1 MTTVRASIAILAA
14 IVFGMPA
21 ALAATDVT
29 SSLEYL
35 FTPLGERYTGTGDSA
50 LHARGVHCLRYLDGR
65 IFVGGGEW
73 NDNTGPVP
81 VYSITPG
88 ATPSLAHE
96 YTPGS
101 EAIEDFKKFSDGRVW
116 TRATDAREHDA
127 NYGFF
132 FARDT
137 DANWTKTANVDWNPF
152 HTLIGG
158 SGAWGIYTHVWDFCE
173 YKNNLYFAGYG
184 IGGSSRWLTDDPN
197 FSQKMYSV
205 TVNQTNLYYTYRSI
219 VDYSFTTNKSGE
231 VSTNVNFETKQT
243 LNCFM
248 ALFPFENGCIAAMH
262 QCYNT
267 VAPELNTPTIWRL
280 NESTGKFAEEETTW
294 DTLFGGWRFPDY
306 ELKTS
311 NNWCTLVHP
320 FRVTPYKGRC
330 FYTVVQSTAMSLPL
344 GAFSATMDSSG
355 KIASQRLVFENGYAH
370 PIDFA
375 VVGGNLYVMTVKRN
389 TTSSIEHGIWKTHDG
404 VSFEKLAV
412 FTTDQYFESFTYAK
426 GHFYLGYGCA
436 PVGYGSF
443 ASSVATPATDKAGQI
458 WRFSLPQADDDGS
471 NDGLTPYV
479 PTYDASAWYMGELG
493 VTNLLNAGV
502 TGKGVKVGM
511 VDTGIRPIVNGS
523 VTNMAIDVLGGDT
536 SQTESHGLGV
546 ASIIKSDKFGI
557 APECTLYAYNGSG
570 FVDDING
577 IWWCFTNGC
586 RVVNF
591 SGGYT
596 PFDYTE
602 QQLAWATTQI
612 REMLAQ
618 GLILV
623 AAGGNAP
630 NETLSFPQDID
641 GVINIAGLKQD
652 RTSAGL
658 NDNWAK
664 DFAAFGQNVP
674 LYTSD
679 TGATGTNGGSS
690 FAAPMATA
698 ICALYLQQNP
708 ALTRDELYEILK
720 TNCVKLSDG
729 PSKVWGN
736 GLLQAGAIPANYKT
750 QAQIDAEKASYVKT
764 TSATLSNKGLEWNSQ
779 YSRYEIKM
787 YPGETRKL
795 KYTLVPANASD
806 TNLYWYCGNT
816 VDFRPIGLDQALT
829 APSSTATG
837 KFLVYDGRNRERETI
852 CRLRVDVVAKG
863 SESEAD
869 TEDDPEGGG
878 NEGGG
883 GEGGEGFTPTNSW
896 FTVDCVGGVFAP
908 DTNYFPGVVG
918 FCESNAYV
926 EIQMTFH
933 VTESEPTPDASDKSM
948 IYLAANED
956 GTGRSFR
963 LLDKSGWKDV
973 SSVGLEPTDGLSR
986 RVRID
991 LEEGS
996 AESRRVRYSI
1006 DGKVLSANGV
1016 EWFEMTSGG
1025 DIREIVF
1032 FGDSE
1037 IAAFFGEFCESFG
1050 TVAPT
1055 LEELLGGKLPRI
1067 AGYTSGGKTVPA
1079 LVLENGVL
1087 SASVAETVSGVY
1099 YTAFTSATLDRKTF
1113 TAKESLP
1120 GTGEPI
1126 TFELEVGEA
1135 SSQFLIVVASS
1146 APIVVGAPLE

>member
-1 MTTVRASIAILAA
+1 MTVFRTLIAALAA
-14 IVFGMPA
+14 IVFGVPA
-21 ALAATDVT
+21 AMA
-29 SSLEYL
+29 
-35 FTPLGERYTGTGDSA
+35 
-50 LHARGVHCLRYLDGR
+50 
-65 IFVGGGEW
+65 
-73 NDNTGPVP
+73 
-81 VYSITPG
+81 
-88 ATPSLAHE
+88 
-96 YTPGS
+96 
-101 EAIEDFKKFSDGRVW
+101 
-116 TRATDAREHDA
+116 
-127 NYGFF
+127 
-132 FARDT
+132 
-137 DANWTKTANVDWNPF
+137 
-152 HTLIGG
+152 
-158 SGAWGIYTHVWDFCE
+158 
-173 YKNNLYFAGYG
+173 
-184 IGGSSRWLTDDPN
+184 
-197 FSQKMYSV
+197 
-205 TVNQTNLYYTYRSI
+205 VN
-219 VDYSFTTNKSGE
+219 
-231 VSTNVNFETKQT
+231 
-243 LNCFM
+243 
-248 ALFPFENGCIAAMH
+248 A
-262 QCYNT
+262 
-267 VAPELNTPTIWRL
+267 
-280 NESTGKFAEEETTW
+280 
-294 DTLFGGWRFPDY
+294 
-306 ELKTS
+306 
-311 NNWCTLVHP
+311 
-320 FRVTPYKGRC
+320 
-330 FYTVVQSTAMSLPL
+330 
-344 GAFSATMDSSG
+344 
-355 KIASQRLVFENGYAH
+355 
-370 PIDFA
+370 
-375 VVGGNLYVMTVKRN
+375 
-389 TTSSIEHGIWKTHDG
+389 
-404 VSFEKLAV
+404 
-412 FTTDQYFESFTYAK
+412 
-426 GHFYLGYGCA
+426 
-436 PVGYGSF
+436 
-443 ASSVATPATDKAGQI
+443 
-458 WRFSLPQADDDGS
+458 
-471 NDGLTPYV
+471 

-493 VTNLLNAGV
+493 VTNLLNAGI

-596 PFDYTE
+596 PFYYTE

-837 KFLVYDGRNRERETI
+837 KFLVYEARNRERETI

-1067 AGYTSGGKTVPA
+1067 AGYASGGKQVPA

-1099 YTAFTSATLDRKTF
+1099 YTAFTSATLDRKSF
-1113 TAKESLP
+1113 TAKASVL
-1120 GTGEPI
+1120 GNGEPI
-1126 TFELEVGEA
+1126 LFELEVGDA
-1135 SSQFLIVVASS
+1135 PSQFLIVVASS
-1146 APIVVGAPLE
+1146 APIAVGTPLE

>member
-1 MTTVRASIAILAA
+1 MKRIFMVVSLATMC
-14 IVFGMPA
+14 FGMPVA
-21 ALAATDVT
+21 
-29 SSLEYL
+29 
-35 FTPLGERYTGTGDSA
+35 
-50 LHARGVHCLRYLDGR
+50 
-65 IFVGGGEW
+65 
-73 NDNTGPVP
+73 
-81 VYSITPG
+81 
-88 ATPSLAHE
+88 
-96 YTPGS
+96 
-101 EAIEDFKKFSDGRVW
+101 
-116 TRATDAREHDA
+116 
-127 NYGFF
+127 
-132 FARDT
+132 
-137 DANWTKTANVDWNPF
+137 
-152 HTLIGG
+152 
-158 SGAWGIYTHVWDFCE
+158 
-173 YKNNLYFAGYG
+173 
-184 IGGSSRWLTDDPN
+184 
-197 FSQKMYSV
+197 
-205 TVNQTNLYYTYRSI
+205 
-219 VDYSFTTNKSGE
+219 
-231 VSTNVNFETKQT
+231 
-243 LNCFM
+243 M
-248 ALFPFENGCIAAMH
+248 AM
-262 QCYNT
+262 
-267 VAPELNTPTIWRL
+267 
-280 NESTGKFAEEETTW
+280 
-294 DTLFGGWRFPDY
+294 
-306 ELKTS
+306 
-311 NNWCTLVHP
+311 
-320 FRVTPYKGRC
+320 
-330 FYTVVQSTAMSLPL
+330 
-344 GAFSATMDSSG
+344 
-355 KIASQRLVFENGYAH
+355 
-370 PIDFA
+370 
-375 VVGGNLYVMTVKRN
+375 
-389 TTSSIEHGIWKTHDG
+389 
-404 VSFEKLAV
+404 
-412 FTTDQYFESFTYAK
+412 
-426 GHFYLGYGCA
+426 
-436 PVGYGSF
+436 
-443 ASSVATPATDKAGQI
+443 
-458 WRFSLPQADDDGS
+458 
-471 NDGLTPYV
+471 
-479 PTYDASAWYMGELG
+479 TYDASAWYMGELG
-493 VTNLLNAGV
+493 VTNLLNAGI

-511 VDTGIRPIVNGS
+511 VDTGIRPIINGS

-1126 TFELEVGEA
+1126 TFEIEVGDEP
-1135 SSQFLIVVASS
+1135 SQFLIVVASS

>member
-1 MTTVRASIAILAA
+1 MKNARLLFASIAPL
-14 IVFGMPA
+14 VFAMPA

-116 TRATDAREHDA
+116 TRATDAREHDE

-152 HTLIGG
+152 HQLVGG

-248 ALFPFENGCIAAMH
+248 ALFPFENGCVAAMH

-280 NESTGKFAEEETTW
+280 DESTGKFAEDETTW
-294 DTLFGGWRFPDY
+294 DTFFGGWRFPDY

-344 GAFSATMDSSG
+344 GAFSATMDTSG

-471 NDGLTPYV
+471 NDGPTPYV

-493 VTNLLNAGV
+493 VTNLLNAGIN
-502 TGKGVKVGM
+502 GKGVKVGM

-557 APECTLYAYNGSG
+557 APECTLYAYNGRD

-596 PFDYTE
+596 PFYYTE
-602 QQLAWATTQI
+602 QQLAWATEQI
-612 REMLAQ
+612 RTMLAQ

-641 GVINIAGLKQD
+641 GVINIAGIKRD
-652 RTSAGL
+652 RMSAGL

-664 DFAAFGQNVP
+664 DFAAFGNNVP
-674 LYTSD
+674 LYTSA

-698 ICALYLQQNP
+698 ICALYLQQKPN
-708 ALTRDELYEILK
+708 LTRDELYEILK
-720 TNCVKLSDG
+720 ANCEKLSDG
-729 PSKVWGN
+729 PSKVWGH
-736 GLLQAGAIPANYKT
+736 GLIQAGPIPANYKT
-750 QAQIDAEKASYVKT
+750 QAQIDAEKASYVKA
-764 TSATLSNKGLEWNSQ
+764 TSAALSNKG

-795 KYTLVPANASD
+795 KYTLVPVNVSD
-806 TNLYWYCGNT
+806 TNLYWYCGNMPT
-816 VDFRPIGLDQALT
+816 FNPIGLDQVLT
-829 APSSTATG
+829 VPTTTATG
-837 KFLVYDGRNRERETI
+837 CFLVYEARNRERETI
-852 CRLRVDVVAKG
+852 CRLRVDVVAQG
-863 SESEAD
+863 NESD
-869 TEDDPEGGG
+869 PDEDDP
-878 NEGGG
+878 
-883 GEGGEGFTPTNSW
+883 
-896 FTVDCVGGVFAP
+896 
-908 DTNYFPGVVG
+908 
-918 FCESNAYV
+918 
-926 EIQMTFH
+926 
-933 VTESEPTPDASDKSM
+933 
-948 IYLAANED
+948 
-956 GTGRSFR
+956 
-963 LLDKSGWKDV
+963 DV
-973 SSVGLEPTDGLSR
+973 
-986 RVRID
+986 
-991 LEEGS
+991 
-996 AESRRVRYSI
+996 A
-1006 DGKVLSANGV
+1006 
-1016 EWFEMTSGG
+1016 
-1025 DIREIVF
+1025 
-1032 FGDSE
+1032 
-1037 IAAFFGEFCESFG
+1037 
-1050 TVAPT
+1050 
-1055 LEELLGGKLPRI
+1055 ELLGGKLPCI

-1126 TFELEVGEA
+1126 QFELDVGDA
-1135 SSQFLIVVASS
+1135 PSQFLIVVASS
-1146 APIVVGAPLE
+1146 APIEVGAPLE

>member
-1 MTTVRASIAILAA
+1 
-14 IVFGMPA
+14 
-21 ALAATDVT
+21 
-29 SSLEYL
+29 
-35 FTPLGERYTGTGDSA
+35 
-50 LHARGVHCLRYLDGR
+50 
-65 IFVGGGEW
+65 
-73 NDNTGPVP
+73 
-81 VYSITPG
+81 
-88 ATPSLAHE
+88 
-96 YTPGS
+96 
-101 EAIEDFKKFSDGRVW
+101 
-116 TRATDAREHDA
+116 
-127 NYGFF
+127 
-132 FARDT
+132 
-137 DANWTKTANVDWNPF
+137 
-152 HTLIGG
+152 
-158 SGAWGIYTHVWDFCE
+158 
-173 YKNNLYFAGYG
+173 
-184 IGGSSRWLTDDPN
+184 
-197 FSQKMYSV
+197 
-205 TVNQTNLYYTYRSI
+205 
-219 VDYSFTTNKSGE
+219 
-231 VSTNVNFETKQT
+231 
-243 LNCFM
+243 
-248 ALFPFENGCIAAMH
+248 
-262 QCYNT
+262 
-267 VAPELNTPTIWRL
+267 
-280 NESTGKFAEEETTW
+280 
-294 DTLFGGWRFPDY
+294 
-306 ELKTS
+306 
-311 NNWCTLVHP
+311 
-320 FRVTPYKGRC
+320 
-330 FYTVVQSTAMSLPL
+330 
-344 GAFSATMDSSG
+344 
-355 KIASQRLVFENGYAH
+355 
-370 PIDFA
+370 
-375 VVGGNLYVMTVKRN
+375 
-389 TTSSIEHGIWKTHDG
+389 
-404 VSFEKLAV
+404 
-412 FTTDQYFESFTYAK
+412 
-426 GHFYLGYGCA
+426 
-436 PVGYGSF
+436 
-443 ASSVATPATDKAGQI
+443 
-458 WRFSLPQADDDGS
+458 
-471 NDGLTPYV
+471 
-479 PTYDASAWYMGELG
+479 
-493 VTNLLNAGV
+493 
-502 TGKGVKVGM
+502 
-511 VDTGIRPIVNGS
+511 
-523 VTNMAIDVLGGDT
+523 
-536 SQTESHGLGV
+536 
-546 ASIIKSDKFGI
+546 
-557 APECTLYAYNGSG
+557 
-570 FVDDING
+570 
-577 IWWCFTNGC
+577 
-586 RVVNF
+586 
-591 SGGYT
+591 
-596 PFDYTE
+596 
-602 QQLAWATTQI
+602 
-612 REMLAQ
+612 MLAQ

-1146 APIVVGAPLE
+1146 APIVNGTQLER

>member
-1 MTTVRASIAILAA
+1 MTVFRTLIAALAV
-14 IVFGMPA
+14 IVFGMSA
-21 ALAATDVT
+21 ALAA
-29 SSLEYL
+29 
-35 FTPLGERYTGTGDSA
+35 
-50 LHARGVHCLRYLDGR
+50 
-65 IFVGGGEW
+65 
-73 NDNTGPVP
+73 
-81 VYSITPG
+81 G
-88 ATPSLAHE
+88 A
-96 YTPGS
+96 
-101 EAIEDFKKFSDGRVW
+101 
-116 TRATDAREHDA
+116 
-127 NYGFF
+127 
-132 FARDT
+132 
-137 DANWTKTANVDWNPF
+137 
-152 HTLIGG
+152 
-158 SGAWGIYTHVWDFCE
+158 
-173 YKNNLYFAGYG
+173 
-184 IGGSSRWLTDDPN
+184 
-197 FSQKMYSV
+197 
-205 TVNQTNLYYTYRSI
+205 
-219 VDYSFTTNKSGE
+219 
-231 VSTNVNFETKQT
+231 
-243 LNCFM
+243 
-248 ALFPFENGCIAAMH
+248 
-262 QCYNT
+262 
-267 VAPELNTPTIWRL
+267 
-280 NESTGKFAEEETTW
+280 
-294 DTLFGGWRFPDY
+294 
-306 ELKTS
+306 
-311 NNWCTLVHP
+311 
-320 FRVTPYKGRC
+320 
-330 FYTVVQSTAMSLPL
+330 
-344 GAFSATMDSSG
+344 
-355 KIASQRLVFENGYAH
+355 
-370 PIDFA
+370 
-375 VVGGNLYVMTVKRN
+375 
-389 TTSSIEHGIWKTHDG
+389 
-404 VSFEKLAV
+404 
-412 FTTDQYFESFTYAK
+412 
-426 GHFYLGYGCA
+426 
-436 PVGYGSF
+436 
-443 ASSVATPATDKAGQI
+443 
-458 WRFSLPQADDDGS
+458 
-471 NDGLTPYV
+471 

-493 VTNLLNAGV
+493 VTNLLNAGI
-502 TGKGVKVGM
+502 TGKGAKVGM
-511 VDTGIRPIVNGS
+511 VDTGIRPIVSGS

-536 SQTESHGLGV
+536 SQTASHGLGV

-557 APECTLYAYNGSG
+557 APECTLYAYNGRD
-570 FVDDING
+570 FEDDING

-612 REMLAQ
+612 RTMLAQ

-698 ICALYLQQNP
+698 ICALYLQQKP
-708 ALTRDELYEILK
+708 DLTRDELYEILK
-720 TNCVKLSDG
+720 ANCEKLSDG
-729 PSKVWGN
+729 PSKVWGH
-736 GLLQAGAIPANYKT
+736 GLIQAGPIPANYKT

-908 DTNYFPGVVG
+908 DTNYFPAVVG
-918 FCESNAYV
+918 FCETNAYV

-1146 APIVVGAPLE
+1146 APIVNGTQLER